1 MRVFLDMKP
10 EEQLRRIEARS
21 GTEILVAFKSMW
33 ISLEETYFEIFSP
46 EEKYDFCFVL
56 QEKSTQ

>member
-1 MRVFLDMKP
+1 MKP

-33 ISLEETYFEIFSP
+33 IPLEETYFEIFSP